1 MSFNPG
7 GDESE
12 DRRESRRLGLGG
24 EETQRDP
31 STLSSRTSRLGL
43 SSAAQSLQNRASTAR
58 DHTADRSEGQN
69 HDRPTYSKAYLDELR
84 NSTPSTPRE
93 LSSSR
98 DSPGLDLISAETGP
112 GNNTLDLASKFGPSA
127 LSSSSRIPT
136 AAEIR
141 EKKER
146 RARLAKEQLANAGSN
161 SSNNNNNEDFIPL
174 EAYDS
179 DGEFKPRALQVG
191 SYLAPTRERDT
202 RLVHDDEDIA
212 EGFDSFVD
220 DPGRVTL
227 SKKGLKAQSKLDRDA
242 IRNMIDAAEGSD
254 ASDLDSAAGAGDSD
268 DDSDYAQHQA
278 YETAQTHRGMDGLS
292 GHAAH
297 TRMAARPRQP
307 RETTT
312 IPKLSAG
319 LARLREMASRLEY
332 ERARIEKRRAD
343 IRRERAEIVE
353 GQTHI
358 QASLEEAGKELERV
372 TLLHQQKQK
381 QQEEEQAG
389 PQGVATAAAARNGS
403 EAGSSHLRYSNENG
417 IGMGTSFI
425 GSSSTNGPTQQNSVQ
440 ERGLESFGNS
450 IEHHT

>member
-7 GDESE
+7 DDEGE
-12 DRRESRRLGLGG
+12 DGREGRHPSLGG

-43 SSAAQSLQNRASTAR
+43 SSAAQSMQNRAVKTR
-58 DHTADRSEGQN
+58 DTTVDGSEGQN

-93 LSSSR
+93 LSSR
-98 DSPGLDLISAETGP
+98 NSPGLDLASTETGT

-146 RARLAKEQLANAGSN
+146 RARLAKEQLANA
-161 SSNNNNNEDFIPL
+161 SSTSRNNDNEDFIPL

-179 DGEFKPRALQVG
+179 DGEFKPRAMQVG
-191 SYLAPTRERDT
+191 SYLAPARETDT
-202 RLVHDDEDIA
+202 RLVHDDEDIV

-227 SKKGLKAQSKLDRDA
+227 SKKALKAQSKLDREA
-242 IRNMIDAAEGSD
+242 IRSMIDEAEGSD
-254 ASDLDSAAGAGDSD
+254 DSDGSSAAGGSD
-268 DDSDYAQHQA
+268 DDSDYARHQA
-278 YETAQTHRGMDGLS
+278 YEAAQTHRGMDGLT

-297 TRMAARPRQP
+297 TRIAARPRQP
-307 RETTT
+307 RETTA
-312 IPKLSAG
+312 IPKLGAG

-343 IRRERAEIVE
+343 IRRERAGIVE
-353 GQTHI
+353 SQIHI
-358 QASLEEAGKELERV
+358 QTSLEEAGKELERV
-372 TLLHQQKQK
+372 TLQQHQR
-381 QQEEEQAG
+381 QQELHS
-389 PQGVATAAAARNGS
+389 R
-403 EAGSSHLRYSNENG
+403 EAGASNVLDSGPSHLRTPNENA
-417 IGMGTSFI
+417 MGLGTGPISI
-425 GSSSTNGPTQQNSVQ
+425 SSTNGSKQQNSVQ
-440 ERGLESFGNS
+440 GRGLESFGNS
-450 IEHHT
+450 SEQL